1 MWAVGCI
8 FAELLGHAPLLP
20 GRDEQHQLRLI
31 FDMLGAPPDDAV
43 EAWPEATLSFL
54 HGLRSLRPGLPH
66 RRRRQWPDVLHSLR
80 RHALKARASEAE
92 PLEPL
97 ALDLLERLMQ
107 WRPAERID
115 AASAL
120 RQHPYLDFALGDDS
134 RAQSYELERDP
145 SPFDSSYETLAPA
158 ELLDSLV
165 DDLMPPDGA

>member
-1 MWAVGCI
+1 MRPSC
-8 FAELLGHAPLLP
+8 P
-20 GRDEQHQLRLI
+20 G
-31 FDMLGAPPDDAV
+31 
-43 EAWPEATLSFL
+43 ATS
-54 HGLRSLRPGLPH
+54 ST
-66 RRRRQWPDVLHSLR
+66 SC
-80 RHALKARASEAE
+80 ASSSTCSEAE